1 MCNSRQDNLPY
12 LLLFEL
18 LLLFSF
24 LSLTFFSRRLSLSL
38 KLFVTQPLLSLPL
51 PPFCL
56 LLLHRY
62 FGQLDNKHKQDT
74 QSFDDKTDL

>member
-1 MCNSRQDNLPY
+1 MCNSRQDNPY
-12 LLLFEL
+12 LLLFDL

-51 PPFCL
+51 PPFTL
-56 LLLHRY
+56 LLL
-62 FGQLDNKHKQDT
+62 
-74 QSFDDKTDL
+74 